1 MIKGIWLIVT
11 HHSGNELNVYGWTTN
26 LLIFAR
32 RNRAHVMIARQ
43 QSGWSWM
50 SWDPLVCIIKSIIL
64 FHFFFC
70 VLFFS
75 ILLCLVLFYS
85 LQFNS
90 ISPEILFFCGF
101 PILLYAVHTHMFIL
115 LLYWSRYAKRTA
127 RTQGIGRRGRKQG
140 LACATW
146 FFVGAAGAE
155 VGPKTRPMWGTRPRT
170 NLHQSNI
177 GKSGE
182 RAAEMQVF
190 SVLR

>member
-101 PILLYAVHTHMFIL
+101 PILLYAVHTHTCLFCCCIGVATRREPPAPREL
-115 LLYWSRYAKRTA
+115 DGEEGSRA
-127 RTQGIGRRGRKQG
+127 
-140 LACATW
+140 
-146 FFVGAAGAE
+146 
-155 VGPKTRPMWGTRPRT
+155 
-170 NLHQSNI
+170 
-177 GKSGE
+177 
-182 RAAEMQVF
+182 
-190 SVLR
+190 